1 MTQAELNEIKGRVE
15 QCRTHPWR
23 WGPDME
29 RRLILIDLPRLLQNI
44 EELEK
49 KNGAL
54 QLAND
59 CLNGRIAEGID

>member
-1 MTQAELNEIKGRVE
+1 
-15 QCRTHPWR
+15 
-23 WGPDME
+23 ME